1 MLRKIAEILKELLV
15 LIIALTGIAVTVY
28 MQYRWDSF
36 GHRQRALIEEGD
48 AELAAS
54 AFDSA
59 LTLYDRALEI
69 NPHNAE
75 ALKKKK
81 RSEEVIRAA
90 DSLVRKGEEAMRL
103 GQLDEAYDYF
113 VQAKKLFP
121 LNPNDGYQRNLSV
134 FEKDWVRTY
143 LDALQQLDENWTAIN
158 LRLQKGETATSES
171 VMNDIADMSL
181 WRKRLIGHLAA
192 KAS

>member
-75 ALKKKK
+75 ALKKRNGPRRSSAPRIHWSAKEKK
-81 RSEEVIRAA
+81 RC
-90 DSLVRKGEEAMRL
+90 G
-103 GQLDEAYDYF
+103 
-113 VQAKKLFP
+113 
-121 LNPNDGYQRNLSV
+121 
-134 FEKDWVRTY
+134 
-143 LDALQQLDENWTAIN
+143 
-158 LRLQKGETATSES
+158 
-171 VMNDIADMSL
+171 
-181 WRKRLIGHLAA
+181 
-192 KAS
+192 